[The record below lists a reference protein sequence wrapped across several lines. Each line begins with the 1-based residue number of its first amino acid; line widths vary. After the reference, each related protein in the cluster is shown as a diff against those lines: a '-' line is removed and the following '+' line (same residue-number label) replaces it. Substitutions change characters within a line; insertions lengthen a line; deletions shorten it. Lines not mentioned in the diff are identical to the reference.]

1 MLGGVKLPGY
11 LEAGEH
17 RLLIRAGQKRGRF
30 DFSINICE
38 PIDDILYS
46 GNRYP
51 GVRYFVRRSGS
62 GDQISRV
69 VEADHIRE
77 DWFSPYFAS
86 NLEARDPLEAA
97 RVAPDSLLV
106 AGVATPST
114 AYLVGVAAEVAGI
127 ELTFLDSLTLAAM
140 SAAPFQMAY
149 TGWGERLPRFT
160 PEPGRFLDWLGMRYD
175 IRAGDRRREALK
187 TIQGW
192 LASGRIPLI
201 GFGEDNWMPVTGYRD
216 REAQIEIHTVS
227 TDTTGWTP
235 SDGDWWAAFPGR
247 NWQNCPVIVVEQS
260 SAPPSLE
267 ALTDSMVAL
276 ALEMGLRRWQV
287 DDRQLTWGERLYPA
301 GLAAWDARVI
311 EWDRMPLTGAWVREN
326 EGARQNLASLGK
338 WNLPRFIEWR
348 RVASGYLTAAADRFT
363 VSACS

>member
-46 GNRYP
+46 GNLYP

-140 SAAPFQMAY
+140 SAAPFQTAY

-187 TIQGW
+187 TIQG
-192 LASGRIPLI
+192 
-201 GFGEDNWMPVTGYRD
+201 
-216 REAQIEIHTVS
+216 
-227 TDTTGWTP
+227 
-235 SDGDWWAAFPGR
+235 
-247 NWQNCPVIVVEQS
+247 
-260 SAPPSLE
+260 
-267 ALTDSMVAL
+267 
-276 ALEMGLRRWQV
+276 
-287 DDRQLTWGERLYPA
+287 
-301 GLAAWDARVI
+301 
-311 EWDRMPLTGAWVREN
+311 
-326 EGARQNLASLGK
+326 
-338 WNLPRFIEWR
+338 
-348 RVASGYLTAAADRFT
+348 
-363 VSACS
+363 